1 MKNRRTEKPDV
12 VTTNVETKPAQES
25 PPAPPTMT
33 TKQFQEAFESVISNA
48 ELVIKGK
55 AEQIRLVLTAML
67 ADGHVLLEDLPGT
80 GKTMLARTLAQTC
93 EVRTNRIQCTPDLL
107 PSDITGA
114 PVLDI
119 ATNKFTFR
127 EGPVFTNVLLVDEIN
142 RATPKTQAALLESMQ
157 ERQVTIDGVT
167 YRLPRPFLMLATQ
180 NPIELAGTF
189 PLPEAQLDRFMIKLS
204 LGYPNREGE
213 QDLVRANLLKDAIT
227 TLGAV
232 INTDDVLGMTAH
244 ALTVRV
250 PEPVIN
256 YIIDIVQAT
265 REDPALMMGGSPRA
279 TLALIRGSRVRA
291 ASQGRDD
298 VYPDDVRALLVP
310 VLAHRMILTP
320 DAQLR
325 DETIDK
331 VVERILAR
339 VKVPL
344 GVG

>member
-1 MKNRRTEKPDV
+1 ML
-12 VTTNVETKPAQES
+12 TK
-25 PPAPPTMT
+25 
-33 TKQFQEAFESVISNA
+33 
-48 ELVIKGK
+48 
-55 AEQIRLVLTAML
+55 
-67 ADGHVLLEDLPGT
+67 
-80 GKTMLARTLAQTC
+80 LARTIAQSC
-93 EVRTNRIQCTPDLL
+93 AVRTNRIQCTPDLL

-114 PVLDI
+114 PILDMS
-119 ATNKFTFR
+119 TNTFSFR

-142 RATPKTQAALLESMQ
+142 RATPKTQAALLEAMQ
-157 ERQVTIDGVT
+157 ERQVTVDGTT
-167 YRLPRPFLMLATQ
+167 YPLARPFIMLATQ

-204 LGYPNREGE
+204 LGYPDREGE
-213 QDLVRANLLKDAIT
+213 QDLVRANLVRDPIT
-227 TLGAV
+227 TLASV
-232 INTDDVLGMTAH
+232 INTSEAISMTAH

-250 PEPVIN
+250 PDAVTN

-265 REDPALMMGGSPRA
+265 RLDPALMMGGSPRA

-325 DETIDK
+325 DETVGK

-344 GVG
+344 GVGD

>member
-1 MKNRRTEKPDV
+1 MA
-12 VTTNVETKPAQES
+12 VTQAAPA
-25 PPAPPTMT
+25 AT
-33 TKQFQEAFESVISNA
+33 TKITSQQFQAKFEAVIANC
-48 ELVIKGK
+48 EQVIKGK

-67 ADGHVLLEDLPGT
+67 ADGHVLLEDMPGT
-80 GKTMLARTLAQTC
+80 GKTMLARTLSQSCAML
-93 EVRTNRIQCTPDLL
+93 TNRIQCTPDLL

-114 PVLDI
+114 PVLEMGS
-119 ATNKFTFR
+119 NEFKFR
-127 EGPVFTNVLLVDEIN
+127 EGPIFTNVLLVDEIN
-142 RATPKTQAALLESMQ
+142 RATPKTQAALLEGMQ
-157 ERQVTIDGVT
+157 ERQVTVDGVT
-167 YRLPRPFLMLATQ
+167 YKLPRPFLMLATQ

-204 LGYPNREGE
+204 LGYPDREGE
-213 QDLVRANLLKDAIT
+213 QELVRVNLVREAIS
-227 TLGAV
+227 TLTSV
-232 INTDDVLGMTAH
+232 IDTEEVLAMTEH
-244 ALTVRV
+244 ALHVRV
-250 PEPVIN
+250 PEAISN

-265 REDPALMMGGSPRA
+265 RQDPALMMGGSPRA

-298 VYPDDVRALLVP
+298 VYPDDVRAMLVP

-325 DETIDK
+325 DETVAK

-344 GVG
+344 GVD

>member
-1 MKNRRTEKPDV
+1 MVTEAVEKPAAD
-12 VTTNVETKPAQES
+12 
-25 PPAPPTMT
+25 APGKMT
-33 TKQFQEAFESVISNA
+33 TKEFQAKFESVVTNC
-48 ELVIKGK
+48 EQVIKGK
-55 AEQIRLVLTAML
+55 DEQIRLVLTAML
-67 ADGHVLLEDLPGT
+67 ADGHVLLEDMPGT
-80 GKTMLARTLAQTC
+80 GKTMLARSIAQTC
-93 EVRTNRIQCTPDLL
+93 NVRTNRIQCTPDLL
-107 PSDITGA
+107 PSDITGS
-114 PVLDI
+114 PVLDM
-119 ATNKFTFR
+119 ATNVFQFR

-142 RATPKTQAALLESMQ
+142 RATPKTQAALLEAMQ
-157 ERQVTIDGVT
+157 ERQVTSDGVT
-167 YRLPRPFLMLATQ
+167 YRLPKPFLMLATQ

-213 QDLVRANLLKDAIT
+213 QELVKANLVREAIT
-227 TLGAV
+227 TLGSV
-232 INTDDVLGMTAH
+232 IDTQDAIDMTAH

-250 PEPVIN
+250 PDAVSN

-265 REDPALMMGGSPRA
+265 RQDPALMMGGSPRA

-310 VLAHRMILTP
+310 VLAHRMILTA

-325 DETIDK
+325 DETVGK

-344 GVG
+344 GVGD